1 MSEERLAHIKSLAS
15 ARAKRYYEA
24 NKSAIA
30 ERRKEARKACREA
43 LGKAPAVEE
52 AKPKRAKAP
61 AGVKRPVVAKEEVV
75 EVEVKAPRFRVKR
88 PVTAEQKEAKSK
100 QISYAQAQIMIEQ
113 SDKITSDASRLI
125 YKNHLKSLQELLK
138 CDDLYDCFMD
148 ASKTIALID
157 NAKQKRDPTKSYS
170 INSKKAFVQAILKLS
185 DVLNIPLTKEEKQK
199 YVDAFDSLKL
209 DSSKQTDERI
219 EEGKKEEQLT
229 FAAYLPKVSE
239 KFGEDS
245 KEYLTASLYSINGFR
260 DDLQLR
266 LVRVPDEEKDDNQLV
281 IAKAGQPY
289 KILLNRY
296 KTDKKYGVKTITIP
310 PHVSKL
316 VRSYIAKHKLK
327 EGNFLLGPNK
337 LTGFISK
344 FNNEL
349 GLPVSIN
356 KYREMLVS
364 PVIDGM
370 DSKQR
375 VELAKKMNHSAQ
387 TSVKYR
393 QKKK

>member
-1 MSEERLAHIKSLAS
+1 MIWL
-15 ARAKRYYEA
+15 
-24 NKSAIA
+24 NK
-30 ERRKEARKACREA
+30 
-43 LGKAPAVEE
+43 L
-52 AKPKRAKAP
+52 
-61 AGVKRPVVAKEEVV
+61 
-75 EVEVKAPRFRVKR
+75 F
-88 PVTAEQKEAKSK
+88 QL
-100 QISYAQAQIMIEQ
+100 MIEQ
-113 SDKITSDASRLI
+113 SDIITSDRSRLT
-125 YKNHLKSLQELLK
+125 YKNHLKSLQELLGF
-138 CDDLYDCFMD
+138 DNIYECFMD
-148 ASKTIALID
+148 PSKTIELIN
-157 NAKQKRDPTKSYS
+157 NAKQKRDPSKSYS
-170 INSKKAFVQAILKLS
+170 INSKKSFVQAILKLS
-185 DVLNIPLTKEEKQK
+185 DVFGFEMFDEYKQQ
-199 YVDAFDSLKL
+199 YIDAFDTLKL

-219 EEGKKEEQLT
+219 EEGKKDVQLT
-229 FAAYLPKVSE
+229 FDTYLPKVSE

-266 LVRVPDEEKDDNQLV
+266 LVMVPDEKDDNQLV
-281 IAKAGQPY
+281 IAKLGQPY

-296 KTDKKYGVKTITIP
+296 KTDVKYGPKTITIP

-316 VRSYIAKHKLK
+316 VRLYVVKHTLK

-344 FNNEL
+344 FNKDL

-356 KYREMLVS
+356 TYRQMLVS